1 MLHPKE
7 SPLKMEISK
16 NNLSQNYEDMTVVE
30 LRALAADKDINITSN
45 MKKSEIIEIIME
57 SEV

>member
-7 SPLKMEISK
+7 SPSKMEISK
-16 NNLSQNYEDMTVVE
+16 NNLLPNYEDMTVVE